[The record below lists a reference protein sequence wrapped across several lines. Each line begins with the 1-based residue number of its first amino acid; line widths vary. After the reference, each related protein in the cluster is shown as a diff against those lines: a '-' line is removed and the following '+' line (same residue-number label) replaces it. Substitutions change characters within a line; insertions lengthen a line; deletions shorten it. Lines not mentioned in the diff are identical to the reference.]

1 MTLTNGGDPSMTLS
15 TETKATAFGD
25 YVEVADGVHLFCRH
39 AGVDNGGPPVLLLHG
54 NRDNHS
60 HWAEVE
66 QLLARSHH
74 TVAID
79 FRGHGLSSKVD
90 CPLSPELLGD
100 DIRALCDHYGF
111 GRVVLAGH
119 SLGSVVSMTFTHR
132 WPDRVERLV
141 LLGSAASFTLK
152 FKRPPLPRDE
162 AEFATLI
169 RDANRRAAPLFFH
182 PGHPDVQRRVTA
194 CWSTVPLAVHRNLV
208 ALEHPYLRPIVPQLD
223 LPVLVIAGEHDR
235 CTTADQAAWIHEHLP
250 ESTLA
255 IIPASAHFM
264 YMEQPARVAE
274 QIEAFLQ

>member
-1 MTLTNGGDPSMTLS
+1 MPHVRARARVPADRAHGRPRSHRRHPRLPARLLSDPRRRRRRRLGATGGHRPRMTLTKGGDPSMTLS

-162 AEFATLI
+162 AEFARLI
-169 RDANRRAAPLFFH
+169 RDANRR
-182 PGHPDVQRRVTA
+182 
-194 CWSTVPLAVHRNLV
+194 
-208 ALEHPYLRPIVPQLD
+208 
-223 LPVLVIAGEHDR
+223 
-235 CTTADQAAWIHEHLP
+235 
-250 ESTLA
+250 
-255 IIPASAHFM
+255 
-264 YMEQPARVAE
+264 
-274 QIEAFLQ
+274 